1 MRFSYVALLLWVMAS
16 FLLLTG
22 YARPSTVFVSSDP
35 GDDLFASKLES
46 KVGRLLVKHCGLGA
60 VAQGHSIIYVL
71 DYNAFSNASQSCG
84 SWPAGLGRRLLGL
97 ARNGSTVVLG
107 YNTLRLIA
115 RFEPSILSSL
125 GISPADSSSPGML
138 YVEVSSWLTDRDAAE
153 RLVYDAS
160 SYHRLVVLDHVGWR
174 ILARFSDGLPA
185 IVEIGIGKGRLVLVF
200 FNPVWPAI
208 NGDKSYLD
216 LIVALHL
223 YLLSEPVVPYDAGVL
238 VAGVVMASLA
248 LTSSQRSD
256 EIARRLSKPVI
267 VITVILGYRIS
278 RENPLSHPLRVK
290 ILELANEKPFIK
302 VGDVIELGAKRQTAI
317 WHLEVLVSARLLSS
331 MRILG
336 KRIYYKPERW
346 REALLAFLLES
357 KHRREILREISRAP
371 RSITWLAERLG
382 ISKSTVKHHIDLL
395 AEVGIVTRLG
405 QGYTVA
411 EWVKP
416 VLRRLLSGDKE

>member
-1 MRFSYVALLLWVMAS
+1 MAS
-16 FLLLTG
+16 RYAVLLVLAIAPSLILVG
-22 YARPSTVFVSSDP
+22 YTRLSTVFVSSDP

-46 KVGRLLVKHCGLGA
+46 KVGKLLVKHCDPGT
-60 VAQGHSIIYVL
+60 VAQGHNIIYVL
-71 DYNAFSNASQSCG
+71 DYNAFSNASHSCG
-84 SWPAGLGRRLLGL
+84 SWPVGLGHFLLNL

-115 RFEPSILSSL
+115 RFEPGVLSSL
-125 GISPADSSSPGML
+125 GISPIDSSSPGML
-138 YVEVSSWLTDRDAAE
+138 YIDVSSQLTDKGAE
-153 RLVYDAS
+153 RRLLYDAS

-174 ILARFSDGLPA
+174 TLARFSDGLPA
-185 IVEIGIGKGRLVLVF
+185 IAETRLGKGRIVLVF

-208 NGDKSYLD
+208 SGDKSYLD

-223 YLLSEPVVPYDAGVL
+223 YLLSEPTVPYGVGML
-238 VAGVVMASLA
+238 VASVAVASLVV
-248 LTSSQRSD
+248 TSSQRSD
-256 EIARRLSKPVI
+256 ELARRLGKPVI
-267 VITVILGYRIS
+267 VIIVTLGYRVS
-278 RENPLSHPLRVK
+278 RENPLHHPLRVK
-290 ILELANEKPFIK
+290 ILELANEKPFIR
-302 VGDVIELGAKRQTAI
+302 VGDVIELGVKRQTAI
-317 WHLEVLVSARLLSS
+317 WHLEVLVSAGLLSS
-331 MRILG
+331 TRILG

-357 KHRREILREISRAP
+357 KHRREILREISEAP

-395 AEVGIVTRLG
+395 AEMEIVTRLG

-416 VLRRLLSGDKE
+416 VLRRLLSGDR